1 MTRLCTTTSLGNS
14 HGLPAFLAPR
24 VERYYRERVVETWS
38 GGHIMKGAE
47 PEPDALILRTN
58 DYLALGRHPEIL
70 RVQLEALETLGNGL
84 MMSSVFLSGPN
95 PQWAF
100 EQALAEHMRA
110 GACVVSQSGYMA
122 NIGLIQS
129 IADASTPVYIDMI
142 AHASLWAG
150 IQAAGAVAR
159 PFRHNDLDHLER
171 QLRRYGPG
179 VVVIDSVYSTNG
191 SVAPIRATVALAE
204 QWGCAIVVD
213 ESHSLGTHGPAGSG
227 LVVELGLED
236 RVQFRTASLAKA
248 FCGRGGVV
256 ACSERFA
263 EYLTYEAYPNIFSS
277 AVLPHEFA
285 AFTKTLEI
293 IRRDEWRRQRLNRNA
308 QRVRQSLDRLG
319 YNVDASASQI
329 IALEAGTEQQTIVL
343 RDALEA
349 RNLFGAP
356 FCAPATPK
364 NRACIRLSLH
374 SDLSADALDR
384 IAVVCGE
391 IRDEVGMADWP
402 STRRK
407 ARAQPQSAERMAA

>member
-1 MTRLCTTTSLGNS
+1 
-14 HGLPAFLAPR
+14 
-24 VERYYRERVVETWS
+24 
-38 GGHIMKGAE
+38 
-47 PEPDALILRTN
+47 
-58 DYLALGRHPEIL
+58 
-70 RVQLEALETLGNGL
+70 
-84 MMSSVFLSGPN
+84 
-95 PQWAF
+95 
-100 EQALAEHMRA
+100 
-110 GACVVSQSGYMA
+110 
-122 NIGLIQS
+122 
-129 IADASTPVYIDMI
+129 
-142 AHASLWAG
+142 
-150 IQAAGAVAR
+150 
-159 PFRHNDLDHLER
+159 
-171 QLRRYGPG
+171 
-179 VVVIDSVYSTNG
+179 
-191 SVAPIRATVALAE
+191 
-204 QWGCAIVVD
+204 VVD

-277 AVLPHEFA
+277 AVLPYEFA
-285 AFTKTLEI
+285 AFAKTLEI
-293 IRRDEWRRQRLNRNA
+293 IRRDEWRRQRLHRNA

-356 FCAPATPK
+356 FCAPATPR